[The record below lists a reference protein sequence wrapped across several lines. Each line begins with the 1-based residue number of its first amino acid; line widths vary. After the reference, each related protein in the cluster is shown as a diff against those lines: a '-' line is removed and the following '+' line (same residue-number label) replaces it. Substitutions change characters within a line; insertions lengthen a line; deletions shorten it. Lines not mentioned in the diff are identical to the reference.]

1 MSNTGQPEKT
11 EKFQPLSAPKG
22 VPDYVP
28 PTSATFHAVRSEFVR
43 QAQLAGYQHIELPI
57 FEDTTLFARGV
68 GESTDVVSKEMYT
81 FADRGDRSVTLRPEG
96 TAGVMRAVIE
106 HNLDRGQLPV
116 KLNYYGPF
124 FRYERPQAGR
134 YRQLQQVGVEAIGV
148 DDPLLDVEVIALA
161 DRCYRAVGLTGYRL
175 ELTSLGDSTCR
186 PAYRQKLQ
194 DFLLDLPLDEETRHR
209 AQINPLR
216 VLDDKRPEVQEMT
229 ADAPLMLDHL
239 SDECR
244 AHFETVTGSLDDLGI
259 AYTINPRMVRG
270 LDYYTKTCFEFVH
283 DGLGAQSGIGGG
295 GRYDGL
301 MAQIGGQDLSGIGFG
316 LGVDRTVLALEAEGV
331 QIEGVDQRVIAY
343 GVGIGEQAQKRMAL
357 LIDELRANG
366 ISADMSY
373 GGRGLKGAMKGADRS
388 GASVALVL
396 GERELEA
403 GEITV
408 KNLEDQTQK
417 TVALDVHEIIDAIFV
432 PDDTDEQ

>member
-239 SDECR
+239 SGECR

-331 QIEGVDQRVIAY
+331 QIEGVDQRVVAY

-357 LIDELRANG
+357 LIDELRHNG

-388 GASVALVL
+388 GAGAALVL

-432 PDDTDEQ
+432 PNDVEEQ